1 MENNEN
7 FIIGGIGATISSI
20 ATISG
25 LDALENLALCFIG
38 GIVSV
43 IGKLIAQKYFKKK

>member
-1 MENNEN
+1 MGNNDN
-7 FIIGGIGATISSI
+7 FIVGGIGATISSI

-25 LDALENLALCFIG
+25 LDAIENLSLCFIG

-43 IGKLIAQKYFKKK
+43 IGKLIAQKYFKNK

>member
-1 MENNEN
+1 MGNNDN
-7 FIIGGIGATISSI
+7 FIVGGIGATISSI

-25 LDALENLALCFIG
+25 LDAFENLALCFIG

-43 IGKLIAQKYFKKK
+43 FGKLIAQKYLKKK